1 VLGKWAMESLG
12 PGGMGSQG
20 SAITKVVPR
29 VLKTEGSDLKVL
41 LENLQCSPV
50 RLPWWTDVGNLD

>member
-1 VLGKWAMESLG
+1 MLKKWTMKSLE
-12 PGGMGSQG
+12 PGSMDSQG
-20 SAITKVVPR
+20 STITKVVLK

-50 RLPWWTDVGNLD
+50 RLP